1 MWTHKGSP
9 SRGKDKKRMKTRG
22 FPSIVSNSKV
32 VETGKEFG
40 WPFWRWNRGDK
51 PYDYLTPSSWLKNTY
66 GGMINNKYGVYAS
79 KRLYKVSECKKK
91 GTTGCDYLRC
101 DKRKEAVLND
111 YPITYN
117 CSGDPRN
124 RHKGVWMCGSGSKKG
139 KFYSYYNK
147 NTMCRD
153 DYKSGKADTF
163 CLQDCGGKCIKTTV
177 NKELKRQ
184 MSRGTK
190 CGLLASDNRWS
201 PKRGNFAILDNST
214 AYIPKIK
221 GFYNGKCYRDRRRRD
236 LPLFLGVFPRNKQC
250 IDRAGSFGLPYAGIQ
265 FGGQCWG
272 GWKPGSYGSSNNCR
286 MIIRGERKGGVWA
299 NNVYRTKIGRYIPSN
314 IFKNGIVRSLQIF
327 GNNCKFGNRKNT
339 GLYRNLKLKGF
350 NTSCAHNQARPK
362 LAFGGCGRLF
372 QSLDDCKRSCR
383 RCRATYLNTG
393 GNSCNMNW
401 RNLVVNGHGGSKSRV
416 SYKNWNNF
424 RDSRRGALNKV
435 MKKYGAP
442 TNRAGV
448 VTRKGLNK
456 WARKSKYNRRL
467 SARDFI
473 YLIKNKMP
481 NRRWRDRR
489 YRNSFGYAWGRG
501 NGRWDPK
508 VNKRYRPAY

>member
-1 MWTHKGSP
+1 
-9 SRGKDKKRMKTRG
+9 
-22 FPSIVSNSKV
+22 
-32 VETGKEFG
+32 
-40 WPFWRWNRGDK
+40 
-51 PYDYLTPSSWLKNTY
+51 
-66 GGMINNKYGVYAS
+66 
-79 KRLYKVSECKKK
+79 
-91 GTTGCDYLRC
+91 
-101 DKRKEAVLND
+101 
-111 YPITYN
+111 
-117 CSGDPRN
+117 
-124 RHKGVWMCGSGSKKG
+124 
-139 KFYSYYNK
+139 
-147 NTMCRD
+147 
-153 DYKSGKADTF
+153 
-163 CLQDCGGKCIKTTV
+163 
-177 NKELKRQ
+177 

-372 QSLDDCKRSCR
+372 QRSR
-383 RCRATYLNTG
+383 
-393 GNSCNMNW
+393 
-401 RNLVVNGHGGSKSRV
+401 
-416 SYKNWNNF
+416 
-424 RDSRRGALNKV
+424 
-435 MKKYGAP
+435 
-442 TNRAGV
+442 
-448 VTRKGLNK
+448 
-456 WARKSKYNRRL
+456 
-467 SARDFI
+467 
-473 YLIKNKMP
+473 
-481 NRRWRDRR
+481 
-489 YRNSFGYAWGRG
+489 
-501 NGRWDPK
+501 
-508 VNKRYRPAY
+508 

>member
-1 MWTHKGSP
+1 MKVVH
-9 SRGKDKKRMKTRG
+9 RGKDKKRMETRG

-66 GGMINNKYGVYAS
+66 GGMKANKYGYYAS

-124 RHKGVWMCGSGSKKG
+124 RHMREYGCVVAVQKKVNFIVTTIKIQCVEMITKYG
-139 KFYSYYNK
+139 
-147 NTMCRD
+147 T
-153 DYKSGKADTF
+153 DTF
-163 CLQDCGGKCIKTTV
+163 CLQIVGKCIKTTV

-286 MIIRGERKGGVWA
+286 MIIRGEEKEEFGQIMFIEQKQEDI
-299 NNVYRTKIGRYIPSN
+299 YHL
-314 IFKNGIVRSLQIF
+314 IF
-327 GNNCKFGNRKNT
+327 
-339 GLYRNLKLKGF
+339 LKME
-350 NTSCAHNQARPK
+350 Q
-362 LAFGGCGRLF
+362 
-372 QSLDDCKRSCR
+372 
-383 RCRATYLNTG
+383 
-393 GNSCNMNW
+393 
-401 RNLVVNGHGGSKSRV
+401 
-416 SYKNWNNF
+416 
-424 RDSRRGALNKV
+424 
-435 MKKYGAP
+435 
-442 TNRAGV
+442 
-448 VTRKGLNK
+448 
-456 WARKSKYNRRL
+456 
-467 SARDFI
+467 
-473 YLIKNKMP
+473 
-481 NRRWRDRR
+481 
-489 YRNSFGYAWGRG
+489 
-501 NGRWDPK
+501 
-508 VNKRYRPAY
+508 

>member
-1 MWTHKGSP
+1 M
-9 SRGKDKKRMKTRG
+9 
-22 FPSIVSNSKV
+22 I
-32 VETGKEFG
+32 KE
-40 WPFWRWNRGDK
+40 
-51 PYDYLTPSSWLKNTY
+51 
-66 GGMINNKYGVYAS
+66 
-79 KRLYKVSECKKK
+79 
-91 GTTGCDYLRC
+91 
-101 DKRKEAVLND
+101 KEAVLND

-272 GWKPGSYGSSNNCR
+272 GWKLVLMVPL
-286 MIIRGERKGGVWA
+286 IIVE
-299 NNVYRTKIGRYIPSN
+299 
-314 IFKNGIVRSLQIF
+314 
-327 GNNCKFGNRKNT
+327 
-339 GLYRNLKLKGF
+339 
-350 NTSCAHNQARPK
+350 
-362 LAFGGCGRLF
+362 
-372 QSLDDCKRSCR
+372 
-383 RCRATYLNTG
+383 
-393 GNSCNMNW
+393 
-401 RNLVVNGHGGSKSRV
+401 
-416 SYKNWNNF
+416 
-424 RDSRRGALNKV
+424 
-435 MKKYGAP
+435 
-442 TNRAGV
+442 
-448 VTRKGLNK
+448 
-456 WARKSKYNRRL
+456 
-467 SARDFI
+467 
-473 YLIKNKMP
+473 
-481 NRRWRDRR
+481 
-489 YRNSFGYAWGRG
+489 
-501 NGRWDPK
+501 
-508 VNKRYRPAY
+508 